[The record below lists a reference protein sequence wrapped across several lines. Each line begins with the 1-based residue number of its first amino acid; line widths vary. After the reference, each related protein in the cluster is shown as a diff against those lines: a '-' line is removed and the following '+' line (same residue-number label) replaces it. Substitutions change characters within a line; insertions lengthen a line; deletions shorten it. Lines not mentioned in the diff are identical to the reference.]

1 MSPQQGL
8 SQGVGVINFKK
19 IVLRGLKQSE
29 IEAYTK
35 KKFVY
40 PSHLQ
45 LSFYADHLETFT
57 SSSEL
62 SLRNKAVFYTDLEWE
77 AADLPRCYTAVN
89 HQTLMQEQR
98 LVVLLWLTNEYTN
111 QEVIGQVNIK
121 MDEIVQGVIR
131 D

>member
-1 MSPQQGL
+1 M
-8 SQGVGVINFKK
+8 ITFKK
-19 IVLRGLKQSE
+19 ISLRGLKQST

-45 LSFYADHLETFT
+45 LSFYADHLESFT

-62 SLRNKAVFYTDLEWE
+62 SLHNKAVFYTDLEWE